1 MKKSIL
7 LTLMAVLVILS
18 FASCKESPTGL
29 WADATYTEDTVLGE
43 GDTTF
48 TLAVTAEEKTVKF
61 TISTDKETLGEALT
75 DLELIDG
82 EMGDYG
88 LYITEVNGMTLVY
101 ETDGM
106 YWSVTENGEYAMTGV
121 DGITLQDGGEYGLV
135 AAK

>member
-18 FASCKESPTGL
+18 FASCKAPPAGL

-121 DGITLQDGGEYGLV
+121 DGINITDGGEYGLV

>member
-1 MKKSIL
+1 M
-7 LTLMAVLVILS
+7 LMAITVVLS
-18 FASCKESPTGL
+18 FASCKASPEGL
-29 WADATYTEDTVLGE
+29 WKDAAYTEDTALGE

-48 TLAVTAEEKTVKF
+48 TLTVTAEEKTVKF

-75 DLELIDG
+75 ELGLVKG
-82 EMGDYG
+82 ENGDYG

-106 YWSVTENGEYAMTGV
+106 YWSVTENGEYAMTGA
-121 DGITLQDGGEYGLV
+121 DGITLKDGGEYGFT

>member
-18 FASCKESPTGL
+18 FASCKETPTGL

-75 DLELIDG
+75 DLGLIDG
-82 EMGDYG
+82 ETGDYG

-106 YWSVTENGEYAMTGV
+106 YWAFYVNGEYGSTGCELTEIE
-121 DGITLQDGGEYGLV
+121 DGATYAFKAE
-135 AAK
+135 K

>member
-18 FASCKESPTGL
+18 FASCKTSPTGL

-82 EMGDYG
+82 ETGDYG

-101 ETDGM
+101 ETHGM
-106 YWSVTENGEYAMTGV
+106 YWSVTENGKIAMTGV